1 MHRAIAL
8 FLLLTTPLGLSMLS
22 VQEFRSTLTGTV
34 ADQSGAMVG
43 HASVAAVNP
52 ETQQA
57 FRSETT
63 DSGTYTVTVTV
74 NGFRTREQNN
84 VVLDASTE
92 RGLNFVLEVGSTSQ
106 AMTVSDTPP
115 LLDTA
120 SGSGGTVLTGEEVNA
135 APLNGRHFYVL
146 WGTTPGSQFTV
157 TTFGPGANSGT
168 RGWTLPMPTGWE
180 PGPVATEE
188 YPYHGRH
195 KASVPRRSF

>member
-1 MHRAIAL
+1 
-8 FLLLTTPLGLSMLS
+8 MLAA
-22 VQEFRSTLTGTV
+22 QEFRSTLTGTV

-52 ETQQA
+52 ETQQT

-63 DSGTYTVTVTV
+63 DSGTYFIPYIPPGTYTVTVTASR
-74 NGFRTREQNN
+74 FRTREQKN

-92 RGLNFVLEVGSTSQ
+92 RGLNFVLEIGSTSQ

-135 APLNGRHFYVL
+135 APEYAPAAIRRH
-146 WGTTPGSQFTV
+146 
-157 TTFGPGANSGT
+157 
-168 RGWTLPMPTGWE
+168 
-180 PGPVATEE
+180 
-188 YPYHGRH
+188 H
-195 KASVPRRSF
+195 RRPDHQE